1 MEFNSKILIFGEYGI
16 IHNSWA
22 LATPYPLFSGL
33 LSFDKDKGPHRGELW
48 SFSVY
53 LEELFKRKAPLPFEF
68 SINDFRF
75 DLDQG
80 LYFSSTIPQ
89 GFGVG
94 SSGALCAALFHRYG
108 KVSKKN
114 LDPQSPEYIQAL
126 KMIFSLMESHFH
138 GKSSGLDPL
147 ISYLNSPLIIQS
159 DKSIQKVQ
167 LPNLTQEKW
176 GLFLLNTN
184 RPRRTEPLVNH
195 YLEKSKQKEFSQAIK
210 NELIPITH
218 TCMENFLEG
227 HYANL
232 FENFKKLSHFQ
243 LEHFEAMIPPLFRD
257 FWSTGLQTND
267 YYLKLCGAGGGG
279 FLLGLAR
286 DFEHCTELFK
296 PYHIRKI
303 P

>member
-1 MEFNSKILIFGEYGI
+1 MEFNSKILIFGEYSI

-22 LATPYPLFSGL
+22 LATPYPLFSGH
-33 LSFDKDKGPHRGELW
+33 LSFDKEKAYNNELW

-53 LEELFKRKAPLPFEF
+53 LEELFKHKVSVPFEF
-68 SINDFRF
+68 SINNFRF
-75 DLDQG
+75 DLEQG
-80 LYFSSTIPQ
+80 LYFASSIPQ

-108 KVSKKN
+108 KISPSVSTN
-114 LDPQSPEYIQAL
+114 EDSNIETLRT
-126 KMIFSLMESHFH
+126 IFALMESHFH

-159 DKSIQKVQ
+159 DKSIRKVQ
-167 LPNLTQEKW
+167 LPNFSSPELGW

-195 YLEKSKQKEFSQAIK
+195 YLEKSKQQEFEKAIQE
-210 NELIPITH
+210 ELIPITNS
-218 TCMENFLEG
+218 CMNDFLQG
-227 HYANL
+227 DSVNL
-232 FENFKKLSHFQ
+232 FENFKKLSSFQYEHFQ
-243 LEHFEAMIPPLFRD
+243 DMIPPLFRE
-257 FWSTGLQTND
+257 FWNTGLQNNE

-279 FLLGLAR
+279 FLLGLAK
-286 DFEHCTELFK
+286 DFNQCTELFK

-303 P
+303 F